1 MEYMGL
7 GITLMVIGM
16 ITVFAILLIVIYLS
30 KLLITLINRIA
41 PDETRPARRQ
51 PEAEAVSPVI
61 MNVIAATVSRI
72 TGGKGA
78 VRSVERL

>member
-1 MEYMGL
+1 MENIGL

-16 ITVFAILLIVIYLS
+16 VTVFAILLIVIYLS
-30 KLLITLINRIA
+30 RLLIALINRIA

-51 PEAEAVSPVI
+51 PEAEAVSPVT
-61 MNVIAATVSRI
+61 MSVIAAAVNRL
-72 TGGKGA
+72 TGGKGM